1 MPRTRS
7 GKLSHAAYVA
17 SLAQRT
23 QELEQL
29 LASERLENVS
39 LRRHAASTDRGRE
52 ILARLRDRR
61 IVKRQTWI
69 DQTRD
74 RPRDVP

>member
-7 GKLSHAAYVA
+7 GKVSHAAYVA

-29 LASERLENVS
+29 LALERAENVS

-52 ILARLRDRR
+52 ILDRLRDRR
-61 IVKRQTWI
+61 RVRRQTWI
-69 DQTRD
+69 DTTRD

>member
-29 LASERLENVS
+29 LALERLENVS
-39 LRRHAASTDRGRE
+39 LRRHAASSDRGRE
-52 ILARLRDRR
+52 ILDRLRDRR
-61 IVKRQTWI
+61 RVRRQAWMDT
-69 DQTRD
+69 TRD

>member
-7 GKLSHAAYVA
+7 GKISHAAYVA

-29 LASERLENVS
+29 LVLERLDNVS
-39 LRRHAASTDRGRE
+39 LRRHAASSDRGRE
-52 ILARLRDRR
+52 ILDRLRDRR
-61 IVKRQTWI
+61 RVRRQAWMDT
-69 DQTRD
+69 TRD